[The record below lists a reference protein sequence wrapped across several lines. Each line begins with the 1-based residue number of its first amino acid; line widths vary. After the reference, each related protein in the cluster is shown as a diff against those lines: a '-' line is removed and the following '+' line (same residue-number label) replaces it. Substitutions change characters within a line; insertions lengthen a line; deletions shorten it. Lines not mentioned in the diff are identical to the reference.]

1 MNAAPMTWRLTWR
14 CDRCHA
20 QGTLTAAV
28 TDTCLETDAM
38 LHEAHAIAS
47 EACEQPYLVVIRERV
62 LETTP

>member
-1 MNAAPMTWRLTWR
+1 MIAHWRLKWR

-38 LHEAHAIAS
+38 LHEAHAIVS
-47 EACEQPYLVVIRERV
+47 EACERPYLVIRERE
-62 LETTP
+62 LETSAHE